1 MAEAWRIVKAHYGSS
16 AFSGEGAARFG
27 GRWNSRGSWVVY
39 TSGSQSLAALEIL
52 VHLNP
57 RMHFDYLA
65 FQIEFDDA
73 LVKKVDP
80 RVLPPSWRDSPAPPA
95 TRAIGDDWLREGRGA
110 MLRLPSVVVPS
121 EFSYL
126 LNPGHSDFS
135 KIRMHKPVPFS
146 FDARLLD

>member
-1 MAEAWRIVKAHYGSS
+1 MAEAWRIVKGHYGSS

-39 TSGSQSLAALEIL
+39 TSGSQSLAALEVL

-57 RMHFDYLA
+57 RMYFDYLA
-65 FQIEFDDA
+65 FRIEFDEK
-73 LVKKVDP
+73 LVTKLDP
-80 RVLPPSWRDSPAPPA
+80 RLLPLNWRDSPAPPA
-95 TRAIGDDWLREGRGA
+95 TRSIGDDWLRGGRSA
-110 MLRLPSVVVPS
+110 ILQLPSVVVAS

-126 LNPGHSDFS
+126 LSPEHADFS

>member
-1 MAEAWRIVKAHYGSS
+1 MAEAWRIVKAHYGSC

-65 FQIEFDDA
+65 FRIEFDDA
-73 LVKKVDP
+73 LVKKVDS
-80 RVLPPSWRDSPAPPA
+80 RLLPPNWRDSPAPPA
-95 TRAIGDDWLREGRGA
+95 TRVIGDDWLRAGRGA
-110 MLRLPSVVVPS
+110 ILQLPSVVVPS

-126 LNPGHSDFS
+126 LSPEHSDFS